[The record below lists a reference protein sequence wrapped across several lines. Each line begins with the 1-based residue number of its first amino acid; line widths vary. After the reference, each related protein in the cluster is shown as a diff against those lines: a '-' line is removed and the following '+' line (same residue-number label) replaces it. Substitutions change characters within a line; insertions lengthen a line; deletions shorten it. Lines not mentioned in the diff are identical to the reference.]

1 MMIQLIMFI
10 LTVVCVLVGVAF
22 FTLFERK
29 LLGYIQLRKGPNKVG
44 MIGIL
49 QPFADAIKLFS
60 KEHLAPIFSN
70 YIPFII
76 APSFSLG
83 LSLSVW
89 VSIPSNFN
97 LMSFDMS
104 VLFFLCCVG
113 LGVYSLLAAGWSS
126 NSKYSLF
133 GALRGVAQTI
143 SYEVSLVLI
152 LIGPLLLTLSYEWVN
167 FSFFQEDLMFMF
179 LLPLSALVWLIS
191 CLAETNRTP
200 FDFAEGESE
209 LVSGYNTEYSSG
221 GFALIMLAEYTSIL
235 FMSFLYVVIFLGG
248 VNSLIVVP
256 LFILMAFVF
265 VWVRGTLPRFRYDKL
280 MYLAWKCFLPFSLSY
295 LIFLGSF
302 IILVLNLSFKNVKS
316 FELL

>member
-1 MMIQLIMFI
+1 MIQLIMLLI
-10 LTVVCVLVGVAF
+10 LVICVLVGVAF

-44 MIGIL
+44 LVGIL

-60 KEHLAPIFSN
+60 KEHLPPSYSN
-70 YIPFII
+70 YLPFLI
-76 APSFSLG
+76 APCLSLG
-83 LSLSVW
+83 LALLVW
-89 VSIPSNFN
+89 TRTPSDFN
-97 LMSFDMS
+97 LLSFGIS
-104 VLFFLCCVG
+104 VLFFLCCIR

-152 LIGPLLLTLSYEWVN
+152 LLTPLLVILGYELSL
-167 FSFFQEDLMFMF
+167 FSYFQSKIWFI
-179 LLPLSALVWLIS
+179 LLFPFNSIIWLIS

-209 LVSGYNTEYSSG
+209 LVSGYNTEYRRG
-221 GFALIMLAEYTSIL
+221 GFALIILGEYTRIL
-235 FMSFLYVVIFLGG
+235 FISFLFVLIFLGG
-248 VNSLIVVP
+248 RTGFRFIFKLII
-256 LFILMAFVF
+256 LAFIF

-280 MYLAWKCFLPFSLSY
+280 IYLAWKSFLPFSLIY
-295 LIFLGSF
+295 LIFMGG
-302 IILVLNLSFKNVKS
+302 ILI
-316 FELL
+316 LLFS